1 MGCRKM
7 NRGEEEIRDMIH
19 DYKNAI
25 NSDDFEGWL
34 SLWAE
39 DGIQMPPNTSPK
51 IGIGHIRGANKGLF
65 NDLVMSMD
73 VIKFHFIGVF
83 NGIGISVC
91 EYSIE
96 GVPKTG
102 GKKVSVMEN
111 GKALTIFKKDS
122 DGSWK
127 IQFDCFNSNI

>member
-1 MGCRKM
+1 M
-7 NRGEEEIRDMIH
+7 NKDEEEIRDRIH
-19 DYKNAI
+19 DYQNAI

-39 DGIQMPPNTSPK
+39 DGIQMPPDTSPK
-51 IGIGHIRGANKGLF
+51 IGIDHIRGANKGLF

-73 VIKFHFIGVF
+73 VIKFHAVEVF
-83 NGIGISVC
+83 NDIGISVC

-96 GVPKTG
+96 GEPKTG

-111 GKALTIFKKDS
+111 GKALTIFRKHS

-127 IQFDCFNSNI
+127 IHFDCFNSNI

>member
-1 MGCRKM
+1 M
-7 NRGEEEIRDMIH
+7 NRGEEEIKDRIH
-19 DYKNAI
+19 DYKNSI

-65 NDLVMSMD
+65 NDLAMSMD
-73 VIKFHFIGVF
+73 VIKFHAIEVY
-83 NGIGISVC
+83 NDIGISVC
-91 EYSIE
+91 EYCIE
-96 GVPKTG
+96 GVPKAG

-111 GKALTIFKKDS
+111 GKALTIFKKGG

>member
-1 MGCRKM
+1 M
-7 NRGEEEIRDMIH
+7 NKDEEEIRDRIY

-25 NSDDFEGWL
+25 SSNDFEGWL

-51 IGIGHIRGANKGLF
+51 IGIDHIRGANKGLF
-65 NDLVMSMD
+65 NDMIMNME
-73 VIKFHFIGVF
+73 VIRFHAVEVF
-83 NGIGISVC
+83 NDIGISLC

-96 GVPKTG
+96 SVPKTG
-102 GKKVSVMEN
+102 GKKGTVMEN
-111 GKALTIFKKDS
+111 GKALTIFKKHS

>member
-1 MGCRKM
+1 M
-7 NRGEEEIRDMIH
+7 NGDEDEIRDRIN

-65 NDLVMSMD
+65 NDLAMSMD
-73 VIKFHFIGVF
+73 VIKFHAIEVF

-91 EYSIE
+91 EYCIE
-96 GVPKTG
+96 GVPKVG
-102 GKKVSVMEN
+102 GKKVSVMKN
-111 GKALTIFKKDS
+111 GKALTVFKKDS

-127 IQFDCFNSNI
+127 IHFDCFNSNI

>member
-1 MGCRKM
+1 M
-7 NRGEEEIRDMIH
+7 NKDEEEIRDRIY
-19 DYKNAI
+19 DYQNTI
-25 NSDDFEGWL
+25 NSNDFEGWL

-51 IGIGHIRGANKGLF
+51 IGIDHIRGANKGLF
-65 NDLVMSMD
+65 NDLIMSMD
-73 VIKFHFIGVF
+73 VIKFHAIGGF
-83 NGIGISVC
+83 NDIGISVC

-96 GVPKTG
+96 GEPKAG

-111 GKALTIFKKDS
+111 GKALTIFKKDN

>member
-25 NSDDFEGWL
+25 SSNDFEGWL

-51 IGIGHIRGANKGLF
+51 IGIDHIRGANKGLF
-65 NDLVMSMD
+65 NDLVMNMD
-73 VIKFHFIGVF
+73 VIKFHAVEVF
-83 NGIGISVC
+83 NDIGISVC

-96 GVPKTG
+96 GEPKAG

-111 GKALTIFKKDS
+111 GKALTIFKKHS